1 MKKIAVFFGGE
12 SVEHD
17 VSVITGVTTL
27 NSIDTSRYQVIPVY
41 VEGDGK
47 FYTGDCLFDIDGY
60 KTLNTKKLKRVT
72 LLPSDNGLYQ
82 IKKAKLKKLCS
93 ISAIVNCMHGG
104 VGEDGSMAGLFN
116 VCKIPC
122 TSSGVTASSMSMD
135 KAFTK
140 TVLKGLNVKH
150 LSAVKVNG
158 VYDLH
163 KREKELAEFPVIVKP
178 NLLGSSIGI
187 TKAENRS
194 QLINGVLLA
203 LKYNDS
209 VIIEPCLE
217 NFMEINCAVYRDYS
231 GKLVVSECERPIAN
245 SEILGFD
252 DKYKKGEREFP
263 AKIEKRITDKIKKT
277 TQKVY
282 ECCNFSGIIRIDY
295 MVKDNQIYLNEINS
309 VPGSLAYY
317 LFSDTLKDF
326 SLILTDLIEKAIK
339 DNEKNKTTV
348 KTFDSG
354 ILGGFG
360 IKGAKHL

>member
-17 VSVITGVTTL
+17 VSVITGVTML
-27 NSIDTSRYQVIPVY
+27 NSIDKTRYQTIPVY
-41 VEGDGK
+41 VDKDGK
-47 FYTGDCLFDIDGY
+47 FFTGDVLYDLDGY
-60 KTLNTKKLKRVT
+60 KKLDCNRLKRVT

-82 IKKAKLKKLCS
+82 INKSKLKKISSL
-93 ISAIVNCMHGG
+93 SAIVNCMHGG
-104 VGEDGSMAGLFN
+104 CGEDGSIVGLFN
-116 VCKIPC
+116 VSKIPVC
-122 TSSGVTASSMSMD
+122 SSGITASSVSMD

-140 TVLKGLNVKH
+140 IVLKGLNVKH
-150 LSAVKVNG
+150 LPAVKINS

-163 KREKELAEFPVIVKP
+163 KRENELSEFPLIVKP

-209 VIIEPCLE
+209 AIIEPCLE
-217 NFMEINCAVYRDYS
+217 NFMEINCAVYKDYN
-231 GKLVVSECERPIAN
+231 GKIVVSECERPITDRD
-245 SEILGFD
+245 ILDFN

-263 AKIEKRITDKIKKT
+263 AKVDKRITDKIKRI

-282 ECCNFSGIIRIDY
+282 EACNFFGIIRIDY
-295 MVKDNQIYLNEINS
+295 MVKDNQVYLNEINS

-317 LFSDTLKDF
+317 LFSNTLKDF

-339 DNEKNKTTV
+339 DNEKNKTSV
-348 KTFDSG
+348 KTFNSG
-354 ILGGFG
+354 ILNGFG
-360 IKGAKHL
+360 AKGNKQA